1 MKTRVNL
8 KYFVNDSQL
17 RMMSGFCNK
26 INAKP
31 YSIVES
37 CSILSQNIV
46 KSKSK
51 FKINH
56 TSMNDYNYGKLPLS
70 LKVISL
76 QICKQKFCN
85 NSNCDKLY

>member
-17 RMMSGFCNK
+17 RVMPGFSNK
-26 INAKP
+26 INARP

-37 CSILSQNIV
+37 CSILSQSIV

-51 FKINH
+51 FKFNH
-56 TSMNDYNYGKLPLS
+56 TSMNDYNYGKLRLS

-76 QICKQKFCN
+76 QICKQKFSN

>member
-17 RMMSGFCNK
+17 RMMSGFSNK
-26 INAKP
+26 ISAKP

-51 FKINH
+51 FKF
-56 TSMNDYNYGKLPLS
+56 K
-70 LKVISL
+70 ISL
-76 QICKQKFCN
+76 FCSFE
-85 NSNCDKLY
+85 NSVTEETHKN